1 MGCMVKS
8 MHPRNREDVRLN
20 HNSAASC
27 EKLFCS
33 MSSIKAVD
41 MHFFVIIVSP
51 ASSMI
56 LLS

>member
-8 MHPRNREDVRLN
+8 MHPSNREDVRLN

-27 EKLFCS
+27 EKLLLYELYKG
-33 MSSIKAVD
+33 MD
-41 MHFFVIIVSP
+41 MYFFVIIVSP
-51 ASSMI
+51 ASSLI